1 VNPTGSREAS
11 GVCDAEA
18 MAKVADNKW
27 PCSRNNPEIGAL
39 FYGKWTSLHGFCRPK
54 ITNLRRPNKSGK
66 GKINHASQNGTGSV
80 TGLPEISRW
89 HFPFELF
96 SFLRLKL
103 QATPVALVLTIAF
116 TSTIAMADE
125 STSSTN
131 DQSAAETRLGGG
143 IFGWLDPQSAYSQ
156 EFFSQP
162 LLVDDTG
169 LEKDGELEL
178 NYLHTS
184 ADDQHSDIETA
195 EFQKSFGWLTL
206 ELGVPYERDY
216 DSGDVSQG
224 LGNIEIGARYPIYQS
239 HSAGRFFDNTLG
251 IAMDLGIPV
260 SSEVSHNAELEPKVF
275 DDLKIGGQFSIQTV
289 LGYSALLRGS
299 DNSGNGGQET
309 FEYGIAFAYDFPNSR
324 LPLPGVQQLTP
335 LFEIVGEKG
344 LNEDESGQN
353 SLLGSIGFRL
363 DLKPIAELQP
373 SVGLGYV
380 FPFDNAAQAE
390 VHWGIVTS
398 LIFEF

>member
-1 VNPTGSREAS
+1 
-11 GVCDAEA
+11 
-18 MAKVADNKW
+18 ML
-27 PCSRNNPEIGAL
+27 IGA
-39 FYGKWTSLHGFCRPK
+39 GAK
-54 ITNLRRPNKSGK
+54 I
-66 GKINHASQNGTGSV
+66 
-80 TGLPEISRW
+80 
-89 HFPFELF
+89 
-96 SFLRLKL
+96 
-103 QATPVALVLTIAF
+103 
-116 TSTIAMADE
+116 
-125 STSSTN
+125 
-131 DQSAAETRLGGG
+131 
-143 IFGWLDPQSAYSQ
+143 
-156 EFFSQP
+156 
-162 LLVDDTG
+162 
-169 LEKDGELEL
+169 
-178 NYLHTS
+178 
-184 ADDQHSDIETA
+184 
-195 EFQKSFGWLTL
+195 
-206 ELGVPYERDY
+206 
-216 DSGDVSQG
+216 